1 MGSLVCEAKGNML
14 IDNDMSEQI
23 KIQLPDGSVR
33 EVAQGTTPFDVAM
46 SISPRLAA
54 AVVVARIRPLTTP
67 VVAGETAVEEAD
79 EAQTEAGMYGSASE
93 LGERLVDLAAPLNE
107 DVALELLKESDEAA
121 LKVVRHSAA
130 HVMATAI
137 LELFPETKLGH
148 GPATD
153 NGFFYDVYR
162 ETPFTEDDLAA
173 IEKRMAEVVARDETF
188 VREQESREMGL
199 KDYAEHGDF
208 MKVHFIERFTK
219 PGDEISL
226 YRNGKF
232 VDFCRGP
239 HVPSTGRVKAFKV
252 TSVAGAYWL
261 GDEKNQQLQ
270 RIYGTAFFNAKDM
283 DAHFKRLEEIKARDH
298 RVLGKQ
304 LDLFSIQEVAGA
316 GLIFWHPKGGLIR
329 KTMEDWMRDECIRRG
344 YEMVFTPH
352 IMRRELWK
360 VSGHEGFYSQN
371 MYPPMELDD
380 AEYRLKPM
388 NCPGHILIY
397 KNSPKSYRDL
407 PQRYAELG
415 NVYRYERSG
424 TMHGLLRV
432 RGFTQDDAHIFC
444 TPEQIESEIAA
455 CVEFADEVLKAFGFA
470 EFKVELS
477 TWDPKDQKSYV
488 GSPEHWETAVG
499 SLKKVLDAKAIP
511 YREIPGEAAFY
522 GPKIDIK
529 LVDVLGR
536 LWQLSTVQFDFNL
549 PQRFELEYTGEDG
562 EKHRPVMVHRALF
575 GSVERFF
582 GVLIEHYAGAF
593 PLWLAPVQVGLVPIS
608 EKHVEYA
615 RAVKAKLEVAGLR
628 VELDARNEKMNA
640 KIREFTLQKVP
651 FVLVMGDKEAEQRE
665 VNVRVRGGGVQGT
678 FPLSEFIANATTLIT
693 RKELNLSDTPKWHDA
708 VLKAVQSFPTDQ
720 FDLNDL
726 YDLRDE
732 FASIFPNNRHVNEKL
747 RQQLQ
752 TLRDE
757 GIIQFLDNEGNYKR
771 IK

>member
-1 MGSLVCEAKGNML
+1 
-14 IDNDMSEQI
+14 MSEQTI

-33 EVAQGTTPFDVAM
+33 EVSRGTTAYDVAT

-54 AVVVARIRPLTTP
+54 AVVVARIRPLTS
-67 VVAGETAVEEAD
+67 VATGATETEETS
-79 EAQTEAGMYGSASE
+79 EAAMYGGAE
-93 LGERLVDLAAPLNE
+93 GGERLVDLAAPLME

-153 NGFFYDVYR
+153 SGFFYDVYR
-162 ETPFTEDDLAA
+162 ETPFSDEDLAA
-173 IEKRMAEVVARDETF
+173 IETRMVEVVGRDEKF
-188 VREQESREMGL
+188 MREEESREMGL
-199 KDYAEHGDF
+199 KDYAEQGEF
-208 MKVHFIERFTK
+208 MKVHFIEKFTK

-270 RIYGTAFFNAKDM
+270 RIYGTAFFNSKDL

-304 LDLFSIQEVAGA
+304 LDLFSIQEVAGS

-329 KTMEDWMRDECIRRG
+329 KEMEDWMREECIRRG
-344 YEMVFTPH
+344 YDMVYTPH
-352 IMRRELWK
+352 IMRRDLWK
-360 VSGHEGFYSQN
+360 ISGHEGFYSQN

-397 KNSPKSYRDL
+397 KNSPRSYRDL
-407 PQRYAELG
+407 PVRYAELG

-444 TPEQIESEIAA
+444 TPEQVVSEIEG
-455 CVEFADEVLKAFGFA
+455 CLDFAEVVLKTFGF
-470 EFKVELS
+470 EEYRVELS
-477 TWDPKDQKSYV
+477 LRDPKKAGEFVGNAADWEKAESALKGVLTNRGVAFKS
-488 GSPEHWETAVG
+488 
-499 SLKKVLDAKAIP
+499 
-511 YREIPGEAAFY
+511 IPGEGAFY

-549 PQRFELEYTGEDG
+549 PARFELEYKGEDG
-562 EKHRPVMVHRALF
+562 ELHQPVMVHRALF

-593 PLWLAPVQVGLVPIS
+593 PLWLAPVQIGIVPIS

-615 RAVKAKLEVAGLR
+615 SAVKAKLEAAGLR
-628 VELDARNEKMNA
+628 VELDERNEKMNA

-651 FVLVMGDKEAEQRE
+651 FVLVMGDKEAAAEA
-665 VNVRVRGGGVQGT
+665 VSVRTRGKG
-678 FPLSEFIANATTLIT
+678 
-693 RKELNLSDTPKWHDA
+693 
-708 VLKAVQSFPTDQ
+708 
-720 FDLNDL
+720 
-726 YDLRDE
+726 
-732 FASIFPNNRHVNEKL
+732 
-747 RQQLQ
+747 
-752 TLRDE
+752 DE
-757 GIIQFLDNEGNYKR
+757 GSVALADFIERAKGLVASKTVAI
-771 IK
+771 

>member
-1 MGSLVCEAKGNML
+1 
-14 IDNDMSEQI
+14 MSEQNI
-23 KIQLPDGSVR
+23 KIQLPDGSIR
-33 EVAQGTTPFDVAM
+33 EVARGTTPYDIAM

-54 AVVVARIRPLTTP
+54 AVVVARIKPLVPATVTTTDGEDEQNSEAAMYGAEETGERVIDLSAPLT
-67 VVAGETAVEEAD
+67 
-79 EAQTEAGMYGSASE
+79 
-93 LGERLVDLAAPLNE
+93 E
-107 DVALELLKESDEAA
+107 DVALELLKENDEAA

-137 LELFPETKLGH
+137 LELFPETRLGH
-148 GPATD
+148 GPATE

-162 ETPFTEDDLAA
+162 ETPFSEADLAA
-173 IEKRMAEVVARDETF
+173 IEVKMAEVVARDERF
-188 VREQESREMGL
+188 VREHETREKGL
-199 KDYAEHGDF
+199 ADYRTHGDF

-226 YRNGKF
+226 YKNGNF
-232 VDFCRGP
+232 TDFCRGP

-270 RIYGTAFFNAKDM
+270 RVYGTAFFNDKDM
-283 DAHFKRLEEIKARDH
+283 TAHFKRLEEIKARDH

-344 YEMVFTPH
+344 YEMVYTPH

-360 VSGHEGFYSQN
+360 ISGHEGFYGQN

-477 TWDPKDQKSYV
+477 TWDPKDAKSYV
-488 GSPEHWETAVG
+488 GSAEHWETAVG

-511 YREIPGEAAFY
+511 YKEIPGEAAFY

-608 EKHVEYA
+608 SDKHLDYA
-615 RAVKAKLEVAGLR
+615 RAVKAKLEAAGLR
-628 VELDARNEKMNA
+628 VELDERNDPMKA
-640 KIREFTLQKVP
+640 KIRDFAVQKIP
-651 FVLVMGDKEAEQRE
+651 FVLIMGDKEAASEA
-665 VNVRVRGGGVQGT
+665 VSVRTRGKG
-678 FPLSEFIANATTLIT
+678 
-693 RKELNLSDTPKWHDA
+693 
-708 VLKAVQSFPTDQ
+708 
-720 FDLNDL
+720 
-726 YDLRDE
+726 
-732 FASIFPNNRHVNEKL
+732 
-747 RQQLQ
+747 
-752 TLRDE
+752 DE
-757 GIIQFLDNEGNYKR
+757 GSVALTAFIERTKGLVASRGVDL
-771 IK
+771 

>member
-1 MGSLVCEAKGNML
+1 
-14 IDNDMSEQI
+14 MSVNEQSI

-33 EVAQGTTPFDVAM
+33 EVPRGTTANDVAM

-54 AVVVARIRPLTTP
+54 AVVVARIRPLTP
-67 VVAGETAVEEAD
+67 VATGTAVEEEPSEAAMYG
-79 EAQTEAGMYGSASE
+79 AQTS
-93 LGERLVDLAAPLNE
+93 GERLVDLAAPLME
-107 DVALELLKESDEAA
+107 DVALELLKENDEAA

-153 NGFFYDVYR
+153 SGFFYDVYR
-162 ETPFTEDDLAA
+162 ETPFSDEDLAA
-173 IEKRMAEVVARDETF
+173 IEARMAEVVARDEMF
-188 VREQESREMGL
+188 LREVESREMGL

-208 MKVHFIERFTK
+208 MKVHFIEKFTK
-219 PGDEISL
+219 PGEEISL
-226 YRNGKF
+226 YRNGRF

-270 RIYGTAFFNAKDM
+270 RIYGTAFFNTKDLE
-283 DAHFKRLEEIKARDH
+283 AHFKRLEEIKARDH

-304 LDLFSIQEVAGA
+304 LDLFSIQEVAGS

-329 KTMEDWMRDECIRRG
+329 KTMEDWMREECIRRG
-344 YEMVFTPH
+344 YNMVFTPH

-360 VSGHEGFYSQN
+360 ISGHEGYYVQN

-407 PQRYAELG
+407 PVRYAELG

-444 TPEQIESEIAA
+444 MPSQIE
-455 CVEFADEVLKAFGFA
+455 DEVVACIDFAQSVLKTFGFE
-470 EFKVELS
+470 EFKIELS
-477 TWDPKDQKSYV
+477 TWDPNDRKNFV
-488 GSPEHWETAVG
+488 GSDENWEMAVT
-499 SLKKVLDAKAIP
+499 SLKNVLERKGIP
-511 YREIPGEAAFY
+511 FKTIPGEAAFY

-536 LWQLSTVQFDFNL
+536 MWQLSTVQFDFNL
-549 PQRFELEYTGEDG
+549 PARFELEYKGEDG
-562 EKHRPVMVHRALF
+562 ELHQPVMVHRALF

-608 EKHVEYA
+608 EKHLDYA
-615 RAVKAKLEVAGLR
+615 TAVKAKLEAAGLR

-651 FVLVMGDKEAEQRE
+651 FVLVMGDKEAASEA
-665 VNVRVRGGGVQGT
+665 VSVRTRGKG
-678 FPLSEFIANATTLIT
+678 
-693 RKELNLSDTPKWHDA
+693 
-708 VLKAVQSFPTDQ
+708 
-720 FDLNDL
+720 
-726 YDLRDE
+726 
-732 FASIFPNNRHVNEKL
+732 
-747 RQQLQ
+747 
-752 TLRDE
+752 DE
-757 GIIQFLDNEGNYKR
+757 GSVALVDFINRANGLIEQKSPGL
-771 IK
+771 

>member
-1 MGSLVCEAKGNML
+1 
-14 IDNDMSEQI
+14 MSVNEQTI

-33 EVAQGTTPFDVAM
+33 EVPRGTTANDVAM

-54 AVVVARIRPLTTP
+54 AVVVARIRPLAAVATDGA
-67 VVAGETAVEEAD
+67 VVSEDTSEA
-79 EAQTEAGMYGSASE
+79 AMYGGSE
-93 LGERLVDLAAPLNE
+93 GGERLVDLAAPLYE
-107 DVALELLKESDEAA
+107 DVALELLKENDEAA

-153 NGFFYDVYR
+153 SGFFYDVYR
-162 ETPFTEDDLAA
+162 ETPFSDEDLAA
-173 IEKRMAEVVARDETF
+173 IEARMAEVVARDEKF
-188 VREQESREMGL
+188 LREVESREMGL

-208 MKVHFIERFTK
+208 MKVHFIEKFTK
-219 PGDEISL
+219 SGDEISL
-226 YRNGKF
+226 YRNGGF

-270 RIYGTAFFNAKDM
+270 RIYGTAFFNAKDL

-304 LDLFSIQEVAGA
+304 LDLFSIQEVAGS

-329 KTMEDWMRDECIRRG
+329 KTMEDWMREECIRRG
-344 YEMVFTPH
+344 YDMVFTPH
-352 IMRRELWK
+352 IMRRDLWK
-360 VSGHEGFYSQN
+360 ISGHEGYYVQN

-407 PQRYAELG
+407 PVRYAELG

-444 TPEQIESEIAA
+444 MPSQIE
-455 CVEFADEVLKAFGFA
+455 DEVVACIDFAQSVLKTFGFE
-470 EFKVELS
+470 EFKIELS
-477 TWDPKDQKSYV
+477 TWDPNDRKNFV
-488 GSPEHWETAVG
+488 GSDENWEMAVS
-499 SLKKVLDAKAIP
+499 SLKNVLERKGIP
-511 YREIPGEAAFY
+511 FKTIPGEAAFY

-536 LWQLSTVQFDFNL
+536 MWQLSTVQFDFNL
-549 PQRFELEYTGEDG
+549 PARFELEYKGEDG
-562 EKHRPVMVHRALF
+562 ELHQPVMVHRALF

-608 EKHVEYA
+608 EKHLEYA
-615 RAVKAKLEVAGLR
+615 TAVKAKLEAAGLR

-651 FVLVMGDKEAEQRE
+651 FVLVMGDKEAASEA
-665 VNVRVRGGGVQGT
+665 VSVRTRGKG
-678 FPLSEFIANATTLIT
+678 
-693 RKELNLSDTPKWHDA
+693 
-708 VLKAVQSFPTDQ
+708 
-720 FDLNDL
+720 
-726 YDLRDE
+726 
-732 FASIFPNNRHVNEKL
+732 
-747 RQQLQ
+747 
-752 TLRDE
+752 DE
-757 GIIQFLDNEGNYKR
+757 GSVALVDFIQRANGLVEQKSPGL
-771 IK
+771 

>member
-1 MGSLVCEAKGNML
+1 
-14 IDNDMSEQI
+14 MSDSI
-23 KIQLPDGSVR
+23 KIQLPDGSIR
-33 EVAQGTTPFDVAM
+33 EVPRHTTPFDIAT

-54 AVVVARIRPLTTP
+54 AVVVARVTPMHSAPASEGEAALEASEEAMYSAGSLNAPRIVDLSTPLT
-67 VVAGETAVEEAD
+67 
-79 EAQTEAGMYGSASE
+79 
-93 LGERLVDLAAPLNE
+93 E
-107 DVALELLKESDEAA
+107 DVALELLKESEPAA

-130 HVMATAI
+130 HIMASAI

-153 NGFFYDVYR
+153 SGFFYDVYR
-162 ETPFTEDDLAA
+162 EVPFTESDLAL
-173 IEKRMAEVVARDETF
+173 IEARMAEIVARDEPF
-188 VREQESREMGL
+188 VRVAETRDRAL
-199 KDYAEHGDF
+199 ADYNSAGEF

-219 PGDEISL
+219 DGDEISL
-226 YRNGKF
+226 YKNGAF
-232 VDFCRGP
+232 TDFCRGP
-239 HVPSTGRVKAFKV
+239 HVPSTARVKAFKL
-252 TSVAGAYWL
+252 TSLAGAYWL

-270 RIYGTAFFNAKDM
+270 RLYGTAFYNAKDL
-283 DAHFKRLEEIKARDH
+283 DAHFKQLEEIKARDH

-329 KTMEDWMRDECIRRG
+329 KTMEDWMRDECVRRG
-344 YEMVFTPH
+344 YQLVYTPH

-360 VSGHEGFYSQN
+360 ISGHESHYAEN

-444 TPEQIESEIAA
+444 TPAQIEDEVVA
-455 CVEFADEVLKAFGFA
+455 CIEFAESVLRTFGFA
-470 EFKVELS
+470 DFKVELS
-477 TWDPKDQKSYV
+477 TWDPTKPTDYT
-488 GSPEHWETAVG
+488 GSPENWQTAIDA
-499 SLKKVLDAKAIP
+499 LKRALDRKGIG

-522 GPKIDIK
+522 GPKIDVK

-549 PQRFELEYTGEDG
+549 PARFELEYIGDDG
-562 EKHRPVMVHRALF
+562 AAHQPVMVHRALF

-593 PLWLAPVQVGLVPIS
+593 PMWLAPVQVALVPIS
-608 EKHVEYA
+608 NDKHLAYA
-615 RAVKAKLEVAGLR
+615 EQVKQRLEAAGLR
-628 VELDARNEKMNA
+628 VELDATNQKMNA
-640 KIREFTLQKVP
+640 KIRDFGLQKIP
-651 FVLVMGDKEAEQRE
+651 FILILGDKEVATDA
-665 VNVRVRGGGVQGT
+665 VSVRVRAKGDEGSVTVGD
-678 FPLSEFIANATTLIT
+678 FIT
-693 RKELNLSDTPKWHDA
+693 RAK
-708 VLKAVQSFPTDQ
+708 
-720 FDLNDL
+720 
-726 YDLRDE
+726 
-732 FASIFPNNRHVNEKL
+732 
-747 RQQLQ
+747 QLVS
-752 TLRDE
+752 THAME
-757 GIIQFLDNEGNYKR
+757 I
-771 IK
+771 